1 VVIVL
6 TAAGPLAAQSST
18 ACVRIAFGPWT
29 PPLDWAG
36 AGHLDSSTRIANRI
50 QQRRDSVF
58 DRAPGGGRDE
68 MVWSVEGGRRQLVLF
83 PAWWPAGV
91 VITFAPGTLGDTL
104 VGDAEA
110 LVADLARPRS
120 RSRARV
126 VQAGCNRP

>member
-1 VVIVL
+1 M
-6 TAAGPLAAQSST
+6 
-18 ACVRIAFGPWT
+18 
-29 PPLDWAG
+29 
-36 AGHLDSSTRIANRI
+36 
-50 QQRRDSVF
+50 
-58 DRAPGGGRDE
+58 GGRRVNREVAENDYGKAFP
-68 MVWSVEGGRRQLVLF
+68 VGRRQLVLF